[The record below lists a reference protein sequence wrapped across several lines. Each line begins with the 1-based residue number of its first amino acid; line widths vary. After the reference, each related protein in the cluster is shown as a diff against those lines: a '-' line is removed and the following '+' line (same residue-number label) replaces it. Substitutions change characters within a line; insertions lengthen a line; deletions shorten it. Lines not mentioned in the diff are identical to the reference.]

1 MKYSQMSMVYNMKVM
16 VTSSAMMG
24 ENKTRKYWLLAMR
37 YMEAVSTGECES
49 DLSVP
54 LVSST

>member
-1 MKYSQMSMVYNMKVM
+1 MSMVYNMKVM

>member
-24 ENKTRKYWLLAMR
+24 EIKQEN
-37 YMEAVSTGECES
+37 TGF
-49 DLSVP
+49 
-54 LVSST
+54 